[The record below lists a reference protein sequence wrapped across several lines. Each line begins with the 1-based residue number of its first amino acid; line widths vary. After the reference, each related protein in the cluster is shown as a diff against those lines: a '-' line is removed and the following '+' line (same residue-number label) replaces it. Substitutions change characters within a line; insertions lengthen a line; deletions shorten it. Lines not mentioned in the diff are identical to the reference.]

1 MLQRAQKPSD
11 QGRNRMCTAHV
22 LDQTLQFSC
31 ILGLGLQTSESG
43 RECKCD
49 SLCVGR
55 AAPKDTGS
63 AWSCLT
69 VVLCQGWQGLASSS
83 PSFCRGCCRASA
95 SANGWERFWK
105 QKHNTGEGQEPAR
118 GIGLCKNRLLLI
130 SLAGP
135 VLVFMQLFLR

>member
-1 MLQRAQKPSD
+1 MLQCAQKPSD

-43 RECKCD
+43 RECKCN

-69 VVLCQGWQGLASSS
+69 VVLCQGWQGNPS
-83 PSFCRGCCRASA
+83 PPPAWVSAEAAAERQLVPMDGKGFENKSTTQEKGRNLPEELVCVKTGSFS
-95 SANGWERFWK
+95 FHL
-105 QKHNTGEGQEPAR
+105 QV
-118 GIGLCKNRLLLI
+118 LCWFSCNY
-130 SLAGP
+130 
-135 VLVFMQLFLR
+135 F